1 MLNKNVDNLIKN
13 NTTKIWQ
20 FVNYSYLYYVRGP
33 QLTKTTNPSYK
44 NKMKNKT
51 EKRELQLFVSPQLK
65 KELDLSPS
73 TNGVRFE
80 ALKKIQVKIYNEKNP
95 QQNRTLEYDE
105 MVQRGITLSDNELNS
120 MLNDIV
126 ENMKDEETPPSFDDL
141 KNNVTIDFID
151 MMFEI
156 QKKMMMTPLIVTLGD
171 KPKWYNP
178 KGFKLSPLEIWG
190 EFDN

>member
-1 MLNKNVDNLIKN
+1 
-13 NTTKIWQ
+13 
-20 FVNYSYLYYVRGP
+20 
-33 QLTKTTNPSYK
+33 
-44 NKMKNKT
+44 MKNKT